1 MQRLSLRRT
10 VSADILLLNY
20 MITSEKRDSRQA
32 RKQKNVV
39 LPTQKRLP
47 LFISSNART
56 LQYFGVVNYATT
68 ERVIEEI
75 IGLMKEKPHEEIYLS
90 VTSAGG
96 PTGTAMSFYDHVR
109 YVLKAPLVTIGSGDV
124 DSSGI
129 IIFLAGERRYI
140 TKNTTLLLHRA
151 GRTFESG
158 KRYTAG
164 EVEAMFREDN
174 LKDYQYAS
182 VLAESSQGKLSTADV
197 LNLMDA
203 NAILTPVEM
212 LSYGLCDAILEK

>member
-1 MQRLSLRRT
+1 MRRT